1 MDISAEIE
9 ELKKLLDPN
18 PRSTRST
25 IEMDLPVFEIDGSG
39 NFTSVPPEIEKITGF
54 SKEELYLL
62 SLSNV
67 VFIEDRPKVLKAIEG
82 ILNGKRIVISEIEI
96 FSEKTGSHPIEL
108 IMLPVLDDN
117 KVTGVWGV
125 MKDIEGRR
133 DIEERLEETKEVQ
146 EASRQFLRDFVSLM
160 AREIRQPL
168 TTILLTL
175 EMLDS
180 GFFGNINDQ
189 QRDKIDQLISLVD
202 RLKSILVEAIS
213 ASKGIGED
221 IKIERRMV
229 FLRDIVL
236 DIIKEREGILKEK
249 QIKVQT
255 SFPKQEKKVPGDRKA
270 LLQAV
275 STLVDN
281 SIRLSPD
288 GGHLM
293 VEIEEKNED
302 LQFSIADSGEGIPE
316 EEIDGIFDKLHVDQD
331 KETGSFKEGLNLY
344 MTKRMI
350 ETHGGRIWC
359 ESFPGLGSSF
369 LFTLPLKKEV
379 SEYDT

>member
-1 MDISAEIE
+1 MDISVEIE

-82 ILNGKRIVISEIEI
+82 ILKGKRIVISEIEI

-379 SEYDT
+379 SEYDK

>member
-82 ILNGKRIVISEIEI
+82 ILKGKRIVISEIEI

-379 SEYDT
+379 SEYDK

>member
-9 ELKKLLDPN
+9 ELKKMLDPN
-18 PRSTRST
+18 PRTTRST
-25 IEMDLPVFEIDGSG
+25 IEMDLPVFEIDESG

-108 IMLPVLDDN
+108 IMLPVSDEG

-189 QRDKIDQLISLVD
+189 QREKIDQLISLVD

-213 ASKGIGED
+213 TSKDIGED

-229 FLRDIVL
+229 SLRDIVL
-236 DIIKEREGILKEK
+236 DTIKERESLLKEK
-249 QIKVQT
+249 EIKVQT
-255 SFPKQEKKVPGDRKA
+255 SFPKEEKRVPGDRKA

-293 VEIEEKNED
+293 VEIEEKNDD

-316 EEIDGIFDKLHVDQD
+316 EEIDGIFDKLHIDQD

-369 LFTLPLKKEV
+369 LFTLPSKKEV
-379 SEYDT
+379 GDYDK